1 MTREFNH
8 NGHHYKVVGVE
19 NNPDEFIIIRDNIRT
34 KRVKK
39 EIADNAIEHVED
51 LF

>member
-1 MTREFNH
+1 MTREFNK
-8 NGHHYKVVGVE
+8 NGHHYKVIGVE
-19 NNPDEFIIIRDNIRT
+19 NNPDEFIIIRDNRKT

-39 EIADNAIEHVED
+39 EIADKAIEHVED

>member
-1 MTREFNH
+1 MTREFNK

-19 NNPDEFIIIRDNIRT
+19 NNPDEFIIIRDGRKT
-34 KRVKK
+34 KRVNK
-39 EIADNAIEHVED
+39 ETADNAIEHVEH